1 MIKKRAFLGILFTA
15 ALLLATGCVRESNDA
30 NKHFN
35 PADYPDPEA
44 AAQPEAVEYDSN
56 FDLSNVETEAA
67 TDLKGTC
74 WLFEESKSVP
84 ISYGSGSGTGTGTG
98 TGTGSGEG
106 TGNGNGS
113 SEESLYEF
121 SKVKTGV
128 TGTSTDNVTEE
139 KPYIAFDK
147 DDNFYYYGKQVTI
160 STYQGTWEEVQVN
173 KVLKSTGEVVSTYTE
188 KQFGDNKTLVGT
200 NVSYKPVYIGTYAK
214 VKNSKKFI
222 VEFIG
227 ISKTAGWSLADGGNA
242 VTGTESD
249 GYVNNR
255 SAKSYGIIDKD
266 KVSSVTY
273 SYKKDDK
280 TLNFYEATEA
290 TRYMQYTWKSI
301 DYKND
306 MDSPSYDIANHNLL
320 AGKLFWCEGD
330 NGIRAF
336 YQFNDNGESYQGT
349 INTTKTKNYL
359 SAAFPKAWILRNA
372 SNNSIDIFFG
382 EERVYLKELNATGF
396 SFAGYPKNAILITI
410 DGKLEQATSFRL
422 VNADDVKGL
431 TLYCTKKGT
440 FFKPFPPILAPGLKD
455 GTLPIGKGID
465 KYKTDIEWC
474 YQGASFEDTEN
485 GIKLTFSWND
495 KEASYKFEDAEG
507 RFFTIDNI
515 TPFSFTAKGYGNN
528 TANLGISVTDNK
540 DGTIIIEYKETLYG
554 KEYDRNYTLTFTE
567 RPAKQP
573 IY

>member
-173 KVLKSTGEVVSTYTE
+173 KVLKSTGGERSQYEYPGVRNLGEY
-188 KQFGDNKTLVGT
+188 VGRRLDAVLLRHF
-200 NVSYKPVYIGTYAK
+200 NVH
-214 VKNSKKFI
+214 
-222 VEFIG
+222 
-227 ISKTAGWSLADGGNA
+227 
-242 VTGTESD
+242 
-249 GYVNNR
+249 
-255 SAKSYGIIDKD
+255 
-266 KVSSVTY
+266 
-273 SYKKDDK
+273 DD
-280 TLNFYEATEA
+280 
-290 TRYMQYTWKSI
+290 
-301 DYKND
+301 
-306 MDSPSYDIANHNLL
+306 DI
-320 AGKLFWCEGD
+320 GKLFY
-330 NGIRAF
+330 R
-336 YQFNDNGESYQGT
+336 
-349 INTTKTKNYL
+349 
-359 SAAFPKAWILRNA
+359 LRH
-372 SNNSIDIFFG
+372 
-382 EERVYLKELNATGF
+382 GF
-396 SFAGYPKNAILITI
+396 HPV
-410 DGKLEQATSFRL
+410 FRL
-422 VNADDVKGL
+422 ADYVDVAFRAEKGGHSDADDGMVVGD
-431 TLYCTKKGT
+431 
-440 FFKPFPPILAPGLKD
+440 KD
-455 GTLPIGKGID
+455 
-465 KYKTDIEWC
+465 
-474 YQGASFEDTEN
+474 
-485 GIKLTFSWND
+485 
-495 KEASYKFEDAEG
+495 
-507 RFFTIDNI
+507 
-515 TPFSFTAKGYGNN
+515 
-528 TANLGISVTDNK
+528 
-540 DGTIIIEYKETLYG
+540 
-554 KEYDRNYTLTFTE
+554 
-567 RPAKQP
+567 
-573 IY
+573 